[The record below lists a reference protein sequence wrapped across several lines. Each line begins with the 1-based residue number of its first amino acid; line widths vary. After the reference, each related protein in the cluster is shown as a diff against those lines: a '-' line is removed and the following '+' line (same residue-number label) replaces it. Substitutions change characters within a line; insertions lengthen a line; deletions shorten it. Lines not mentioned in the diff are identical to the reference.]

1 MYDVRH
7 AALPGTLMVVNIG
20 QTEAKVESVLDT
32 FLQLQRTSAFADD
45 VRLHSQLP
53 APRRLAVESREPF
66 QSRLCS
72 SFLECNAANK
82 ESDLSTQ
89 ELYAL

>member
-1 MYDVRH
+1 
-7 AALPGTLMVVNIG
+7 MVVNIG

-45 VRLHSQLP
+45 VRLHSQFP
-53 APRRLAVESREPF
+53 APIPLAAESYEPG

-72 SFLECNAANK
+72 
-82 ESDLSTQ
+82 
-89 ELYAL
+89 